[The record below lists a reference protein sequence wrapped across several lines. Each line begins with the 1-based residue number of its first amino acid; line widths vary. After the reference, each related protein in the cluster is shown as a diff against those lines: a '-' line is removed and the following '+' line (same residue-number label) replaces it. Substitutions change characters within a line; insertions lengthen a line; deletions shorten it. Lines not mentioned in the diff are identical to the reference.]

1 MKNPITLLTLGAVA
15 GTALAI
21 GGLSTIA
28 RADSLLEPRSVLVR
42 FEDLDTNSTRGAE
55 LLYNRIKLAAET
67 VCSDLAPQRSLA
79 LSARYT
85 SCVRAALGDAITQVN
100 RPLVTDYAV
109 ARGVVPSEAPIKVKV
124 ARAAGQ
130 RTLF

>member
-1 MKNPITLLTLGAVA
+1 MKNPITLLTLGAMTC
-15 GTALAI
+15 TALTI

-28 RADSLLEPRSVLVR
+28 RADSLLDGRSVLVH
-42 FEDLDTNSTRGAE
+42 FEDLDTNNTRGAE

-79 LSARYT
+79 LSARFA
-85 SCVRAALGDAITQVN
+85 SCVRAALGDAIAQVN
-100 RPLVTDYAV
+100 RPLVTEYAA
-109 ARGVVPSEAPIKVKV
+109 ARGVVPSEGPVKVKV
-124 ARAAGQ
+124 ARAGQ